1 MSLIADRKYYEVVA
15 SGSMTERLLIA
26 ARDGIYKDFMAR
38 MRPAPT
44 DRVLDVGVSDVIND
58 GANVLER
65 HYPYRHNITAC
76 GLSDGRDFQQAYPG
90 VRYVR
95 IESNLPLPFDDN
107 SFEIATSNA
116 VLEHVGSFDHQAL
129 FVRELCRVAQRV
141 FISVPNRF
149 FPVEHHTALPVAHYG
164 NGLFRMACRVARKS
178 KWAQEENLILMTRK
192 RLWRLAAPIEKS
204 TAVGYTGLHLG
215 PFSSNLYLAFH

>member
-1 MSLIADRKYYEVVA
+1 MSLIVDCKYYEVVA
-15 SGSMTERLLIA
+15 RGSMTERLLTA

-76 GLSDGRDFQQAYPG
+76 GLSDGRDFPQAYPD

-95 IESNLPLPFDDN
+95 VVPNVLLPFDDN

-116 VLEHVGSFDHQAL
+116 VLEHVGSFEHQAL

-141 FISVPNRF
+141 F
-149 FPVEHHTALPVAHYG
+149 TAVRIRLSRSSIPP
-164 NGLFRMACRVARKS
+164 LFR
-178 KWAQEENLILMTRK
+178 
-192 RLWRLAAPIEKS
+192 APIMAMGCSGWPSGAPESPNGRRRKTLS
-204 TAVGYTGLHLG
+204 
-215 PFSSNLYLAFH
+215 

>member
-1 MSLIADRKYYEVVA
+1 MSLLADRKYYEVIA
-15 SGSMTERLLIA
+15 RGSMTERLLIA

-44 DRVLDVGVSDVIND
+44 DRVLDVGVSDVINA

-65 HYPYRHNITAC
+65 KYPYRHNITAC
-76 GLSDGRDFQQAYPG
+76 GLSDGRDFQHAYPG

-95 IESNLPLPFDDN
+95 IEPNVPLPFADN

-116 VLEHVGSFDHQAL
+116 VLEHVGSYDHQDL

-164 NGLFRMACRVARKS
+164 NGLFRMACRVAGKS
-178 KWAQEENLILMTRK
+178 KWAQE
-192 RLWRLAAPIEKS
+192 
-204 TAVGYTGLHLG
+204 
-215 PFSSNLYLAFH
+215 